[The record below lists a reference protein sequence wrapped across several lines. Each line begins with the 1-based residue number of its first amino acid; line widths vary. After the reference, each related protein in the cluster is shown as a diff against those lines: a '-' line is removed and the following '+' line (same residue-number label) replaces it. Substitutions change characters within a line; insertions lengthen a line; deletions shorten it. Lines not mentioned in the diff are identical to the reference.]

1 MTIESKKIEYHYLYS
16 PGLPGVDKK
25 ISGSVN
31 AIKRLGHSTELKKWH
46 GNFISKRLKMLSSL
60 ATSKA
65 HILIIR
71 HDCFLPFLYLPS
83 YLLARVLGKKII
95 IDIPTPLATAVSEF
109 ANAESNAFVKA
120 CKVLLILLQHPI
132 CLFPANLV
140 LQYAPDSKFL
150 TFLTK
155 HKTQLIANG
164 YDVNNVPSLDLNESS
179 NTDQKNIKFLAVGTI
194 ADWHGYDRLLLGLQN
209 HYQKKDP
216 PNTNITIDFI
226 GDGPALDSLKALTK
240 SFNLSKSVRFHGQL
254 TGKKLTEYLNSA
266 HLGIGTL
273 GLHRKGLSL
282 ASPLKNREYCAFG
295 LPFICS
301 HEDIDFI
308 GQPFVFNIPPDESAV
323 NIQLILD
330 FLMALKTTGLHKKH
344 IHSFG
349 LQNIDFQAKWKSI
362 LSKIDF
368 N

>member
-1 MTIESKKIEYHYLYS
+1 MTLKPRTIEYHYLYA

-25 ISGSVN
+25 ISGSVS
-31 AIKRLGHSTELKKWH
+31 ALRKIGYSTDLKQWR
-46 GNFISKRLKMLSSL
+46 GNFITKRLKMLAAL

-65 HILIIR
+65 NILIIR
-71 HDCFLPFLYLPS
+71 HDCFLPIFYLPS
-83 YLLARVLGKKII
+83 YFLARVLGKKII
-95 IDIPTPLATAVSEF
+95 IDIPTPLVTAVSEF
-109 ANAESNAFVKA
+109 ASAESNFFVKA
-120 CKVLLILLQHPI
+120 CKISLILLQHPVCI
-132 CLFPANLV
+132 FPANLI

-150 TFLTK
+150 TLFTK

-164 YDVNNVPSLDLNESS
+164 YDVHEVQPLDLNESS
-179 NTDQKNIKFLAVGTI
+179 NTDQRNINFLAIGSI
-194 ADWHGYDRLLLGLQN
+194 ADWHGYDRLLLGVQSY
-209 HYQKKDP
+209 YQRENV

-240 SFNLSKSVRFHGQL
+240 NCNLSEHVKFHGQL
-254 TGKKLTEYLNSA
+254 TGEQLTKHLKSA

-301 HEDIDFI
+301 HKDIDFVD
-308 GQPFVFNIPPDESAV
+308 QPFVFNIPPDESAV
-323 NIQLILD
+323 NIQLILENLTD
-330 FLMALKTTGLHKKH
+330 LKKTGLDKKH

-349 LQNIDFQAKWKSI
+349 LNNIDFQAKWKNI
-362 LSKIDF
+362 LSKIVF